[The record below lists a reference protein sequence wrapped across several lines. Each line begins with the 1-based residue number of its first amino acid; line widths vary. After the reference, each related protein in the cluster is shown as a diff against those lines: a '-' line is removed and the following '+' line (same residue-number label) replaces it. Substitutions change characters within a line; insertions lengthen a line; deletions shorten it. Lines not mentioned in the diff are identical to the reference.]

1 MIASD
6 NSQQSTQSDK
16 LIIDENGILLLPE
29 DHPEYL
35 NLIRLQ
41 FENQE
46 LSNWKIQLQS
56 KINAERSELVRL
68 KQQLASEIAQQQQL
82 PNGSAQ
88 HYTENNDIDYE
99 RLIAHYIK
107 ENTLLEQ
114 KKGLLSN
121 ELFDENKSLIDMTV
135 ALNLLKFR
143 S

>member
-1 MIASD
+1 MDANE
-6 NSQQSTQSDK
+6 NSQQSTKNDK

-41 FENQE
+41 LENQE

-68 KQQLASEIAQQQQL
+68 KQQLTSEMAQQQL
-82 PNGSAQ
+82 PNGSTQ
-88 HYTENNDIDYE
+88 NYTENNDIDYE
-99 RLIAHYIK
+99 RLITHYIK

-114 KKGLLSN
+114 KKCLLSN